1 MRTNS
6 AGLLRFHWL
15 KALSMAGHAGTSPP
29 TYANEVFAAFPNART
44 LHLDLYLP
52 AHRRPSPLLIWIHG
66 GAWLHGDKEEPP
78 VLPFLHETY
87 ALASIEYHFSHEA
100 TFPRQLHTCKA
111 AVRWLRAHAQDLGYI
126 ADRIGVLGASAGGHL
141 ASCLGAS
148 NCNAE
153 MEGTIGL
160 HLQESSSV
168 QAVVDLFGPTD
179 FIHMLYYESSMD
191 HSAPDSPESLLLGGT
206 VLEVPDKV
214 AAASPITHI
223 SVQTCPFL
231 IVHGEQ
237 DPLIP
242 WQQSELLR
250 DALLAQGVPVEFQLV
265 KGAGHGGPAI
275 SNGSA
280 GPIRKFLQRTIL
292 LD

>member
-29 TYANEVFAAFPNART
+29 TYANEAFAALPSART
-44 LHLDLYLP
+44 LNLDLYLP
-52 AHRRPSPLLIWIHG
+52 AHGRPSPLLIWIHG
-66 GAWLHGDKEEPP
+66 GAWLHGGKAEPP
-78 VLPFLHETY
+78 ILPFLNETY

-160 HLQESSSV
+160 HLEESSSV

-179 FIHMLYYESSMD
+179 FIHMPVLRKQ
-191 HSAPDSPESLLLGGT
+191 HGPLRTRPLLRACFW
-206 VLEVPDKV
+206 EVP
-214 AAASPITHI
+214 SWR
-223 SVQTCPFL
+223 SQTKSRRPVPSL
-231 IVHGEQ
+231 IY
-237 DPLIP
+237 
-242 WQQSELLR
+242 R
-250 DALLAQGVPVEFQLV
+250 YKLAP
-265 KGAGHGGPAI
+265 
-275 SNGSA
+275 SS
-280 GPIRKFLQRTIL
+280 
-292 LD
+292 

>member
-1 MRTNS
+1 
-6 AGLLRFHWL
+6 
-15 KALSMAGHAGTSPP
+15 MAGNAGTSPP
-29 TYANEVFAAFPNART
+29 TFLNESFAVFPDART

-52 AHRRPSPLLIWIHG
+52 DHGQPSPLLIWIHG
-66 GAWLHGDKEEPP
+66 GAWMHGGKAEPP
-78 VLPFLHETY
+78 VLPYLHETY

-100 TFPRQLHTCKA
+100 TFPHQLHTCKA
-111 AVRWLRAHAQDLGYI
+111 AVRWLRAHARDFGYI

-148 NCNAE
+148 NGNSNL
-153 MEGTIGL
+153 EGTIGSYL
-160 HLQESSSV
+160 EESSTV
-168 QAVVDLFGPTD
+168 QAIVDLFGPTD
-179 FIHMLYYESSMD
+179 FIHMLNFESSMD

-206 VLEVPDKV
+206 VLDVPKRV
-214 AAASPITHI
+214 AEANPITYI

-231 IVHGEQ
+231 IVHGDQ

-250 DALLAQGVPVEFQLV
+250 DALLAKGVPVELQLI

-280 GPIRKFLQRTIL
+280 GPIRKFLHRTIL